1 MKPPQKLPKVNLDIP
16 QIAVEYLFGGIA
28 HLIMNGKPG
37 DHPINDICDHKLP
50 VFSPRADDLVREI
63 HQFLPRHR
71 MWDLFDW
78 FSPPPLAEFERQLE
92 AKRDELRED
101 ARKRGWEAS

>member
-1 MKPPQKLPKVNLDIP
+1 
-16 QIAVEYLFGGIA
+16 
-28 HLIMNGKPG
+28 MNGKQG
-37 DHPINDICDHKLP
+37 DHPINDICDHKLA

-78 FSPPPLAEFERQLE
+78 FNPPPLAEFERQLE

-101 ARKRGWEAS
+101 ARKRGWEQR